1 MVKKPRK
8 SVAYGPIDIHVGKRV
23 RIRRRLLDMSQ
34 SDLGNAV
41 DLTFQQI
48 QKYERGANRIS
59 ASVLFRLSEVLDV
72 PISFFFDDMPESVAG
87 TPRSSPIEG
96 APDLGVFNSDDARD
110 LVRAY
115 FMIDDPKVRRSM
127 FDLAKS
133 LAQVQSKGPGEP
145 PE

>member
-1 MVKKPRK
+1 MKNTRK

-34 SDLGNAV
+34 SDLGNAI

-72 PISFFFDDMPESVAG
+72 PISFFFDDMPEAITGSAPT
-87 TPRSSPIEG
+87 TPISD
-96 APDLGVFNSDDARD
+96 APDLGVFNSTDARD

-115 FMIDDPKVRRSM
+115 FDIEDLKVRRSM
-127 FDLAKS
+127 FDLAKTLGRNS
-133 LAQVQSKGPGEP
+133 PTE
-145 PE
+145 

>member
-1 MVKKPRK
+1 MKNARK

-34 SDLGNAV
+34 TDLGNAI

-72 PISFFFDDMPESVAG
+72 PISFFFDDMPEAIAG
-87 TPRSSPIEG
+87 ASPSAPVSD
-96 APDLGVFNSDDARD
+96 APDLGVFNSSDARE

-115 FMIDDPKVRRSM
+115 FEIEDLKVRRSM
-127 FDLAKS
+127 FDLAKT
-133 LAQVQSKGPGEP
+133 LARTGSVE
-145 PE
+145 